1 MASANWAFRQ
11 VFGDRDSQEEPA
23 DGPQRARH
31 RRTPLALA
39 RACSAAAARARCAAR
54 ARRRRG
60 ALSAVPPSPRA
71 EDLISAVQF
80 DQTGDYLA
88 TGDRGGRV
96 VIFESS
102 EVTQRAA
109 AVRAC
114 AVHEAGA
121 SLRGVRPWCHRA
133 LSPCCVLLR
142 PCARARASSPLA
154 AAEG

>member
-60 ALSAVPPSPRA
+60 ASA
-71 EDLISAVQF
+71 
-80 DQTGDYLA
+80 
-88 TGDRGGRV
+88 RV
-96 VIFESS
+96 E
-102 EVTQRAA
+102 
-109 AVRAC
+109 
-114 AVHEAGA
+114 
-121 SLRGVRPWCHRA
+121 P
-133 LSPCCVLLR
+133 
-142 PCARARASSPLA
+142 
-154 AAEG
+154 